1 MTDNPLK
8 QQLQQLHQ
16 QLQQSP
22 ALDSDTLSLLE
33 QIAVDIES
41 LGDKDSADLSD
52 RIQQQAVEFE
62 QEHPTLSRILH
73 EIVDVLGRIGV

>member
-22 ALDSDTLSLLE
+22 ALDPDTLGLLE

-62 QEHPTLSRILH
+62 QEHPTLSSILH
-73 EIVDVLGRIGV
+73 EIVNVLGRIGV

>member
-1 MTDNPLK
+1 MIDNPLK

-22 ALDSDTLSLLE
+22 ALDSDTLNLLE
-33 QIAVDIES
+33 QIAADIES
-41 LGDKDSADLSD
+41 LGDQDSSDLSD

-62 QEHPTLSRILH
+62 QEHPTLSSILH